1 MYNVISLYINKS
13 ENTHKWLT
21 TAQICFG
28 KIIEFEVL
36 LMTWE
41 KAIFTFPKVKDND
54 NGKEIKIECILLKKL
69 INSQLMLQQFCALD
83 GYKEI
88 IKFNKVSS
96 KNKINIEMEKKEN
109 WEDYL
114 NFGLYLDN
122 YAIFSKD

>member
-1 MYNVISLYINKS
+1 MI
-13 ENTHKWLT
+13 
-21 TAQICFG
+21 
-28 KIIEFEVL
+28 
-36 LMTWE
+36 
-41 KAIFTFPKVKDND
+41 
-54 NGKEIKIECILLKKL
+54 
-69 INSQLMLQQFCALD
+69 QQFCALD